1 MDIIAKIAEQRIQE
15 AMERSEF
22 DNLPNKGRPLDL
34 DNDMWLPEDIRVA
47 YRVLRNAGYVPPEAE
62 LRKEITSLREL
73 IDTIDEDK
81 ERLKRIHQFNFKLLQ
96 LNTMRKKPFCSD
108 YLSQYEAK
116 LIERFIG

>member
-1 MDIIAKIAEQRIQE
+1 MDIITKIAEQRIRE
-15 AMERSEF
+15 AMERGEF
-22 DNLPNKGRPLDL
+22 DNLPNRGRPLNLTDDL
-34 DNDMWLPEDIRVA
+34 WLPEDIRVA

-81 ERLKRIHQFNFKLLQ
+81 ERLKRIRQLNFKLLQ

-108 YLSQYEAK
+108 NVSEYEDK
-116 LIERFIG
+116 FIKRFIG